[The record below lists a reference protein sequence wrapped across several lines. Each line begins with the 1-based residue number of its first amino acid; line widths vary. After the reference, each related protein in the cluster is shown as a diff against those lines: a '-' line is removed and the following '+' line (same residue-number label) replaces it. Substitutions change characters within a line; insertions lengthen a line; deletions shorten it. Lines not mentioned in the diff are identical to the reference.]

1 MANTTTL
8 TEQEKS
14 IVLDA
19 LSLKAASV
27 KRFINAQVAGSPMA
41 KAGYDTLADIEST
54 MTKVG
59 QL

>member
-1 MANTTTL
+1 MATPVLN
-8 TEQEKS
+8 EQDKS

-27 KRFINAQVAGSPMA
+27 KRFVNAQIAGSPMA
-41 KAGYDTLADIEST
+41 KAGYDTLADIEAVI
-54 MTKVG
+54 TKVG